1 MGPEKAG
8 LQPDGFLEQVGAL
21 RQAVLLNPN
30 RPQHRTGRGARLGI
44 GERQLGLL
52 VGFLEPSFLDE
63 DGRPLEGL
71 VRLRTQGADRR
82 QGTTQQHSTGEGSE
96 RPLPPRRPGGPLG
109 GADIV
114 LYGPHSDTTTTISS
128 RTASR
133 TEPIV
138 PGCTAC

>member
-8 LQPDGFLEQVGAL
+8 LQADGFLKQLRAL
-21 RQAVLLNPN
+21 PQPVLLKANGA
-30 RPQHRTGRGARLGI
+30 QHRTGRGARLRI

-52 VGFLEPSFLDE
+52 VGFLEPPFLDQ

-71 VRLRTQGADRR
+71 QRLGREGAARR
-82 QGTTQQHSTGEGSE
+82 QGAAQEYRTRKGGE
-96 RPLPPRRPGGPLG
+96 RPLPPRRLGGPLG
-109 GADIV
+109 GADVV